1 MPYLYGNIHKMAKKK
16 KTAQRQT
23 FLSPEQYVREKA
35 RTLAAGDVVLNN
47 HSKRSFKVTSF
58 WTTPLYSLGFRP

>member
-1 MPYLYGNIHKMAKKK
+1 MAKKK

-35 RTLAAGDVVLNN
+35 RTLAAGGVVLNN

-58 WTTPLYSLGFRP
+58 

>member
-1 MPYLYGNIHKMAKKK
+1 MPYLYGNIQKMAKKK

-35 RTLAAGDVVLNN
+35 RTLAAGGVVLNN

-58 WTTPLYSLGFRP
+58 